1 MLDVS
6 QSTDKKSQQISL
18 SEEMTFLTMTLA
30 VALGSILG
38 NLSLIYI
45 LGRIAVY
52 GEYKKNKQII
62 EQYQKV
68 QTKLA
73 EAIVKENDRMAKYAK
88 LEGYSN

>member
-1 MLDVS
+1 
-6 QSTDKKSQQISL
+6 
-18 SEEMTFLTMTLA
+18 MTLA

>member
-1 MLDVS
+1 
-6 QSTDKKSQQISL
+6 
-18 SEEMTFLTMTLA
+18 MTFLTMTLA

>member
-1 MLDVS
+1 
-6 QSTDKKSQQISL
+6 
-18 SEEMTFLTMTLA
+18 MTLA
-30 VALGSILG
+30 VASGSLIG

-45 LGRIAVY
+45 LGRITMY

-73 EAIVKENDRMAKYAK
+73 EAMVKENDRMAKYAK
-88 LEGYSN
+88 LEGYSNQ

>member
-1 MLDVS
+1 
-6 QSTDKKSQQISL
+6 
-18 SEEMTFLTMTLA
+18 MTFLTMTLA
-30 VALGSILG
+30 VASGSLIG

-45 LGRIAVY
+45 LGRITMY

-73 EAIVKENDRMAKYAK
+73 EAMVKENDRMAKYAK
-88 LEGYSN
+88 LEGYSNQ